1 MTATPD
7 LNMELNALFQNSQNL
22 PSVPEVVHELI
33 ASFNK
38 DDVSVDEVIGHV
50 RADQVLCAKLLR
62 AANSAQFGLPK
73 AVASIDDAV
82 MLLGFNNL
90 RTIVIG
96 CGLAGSARPV
106 QGLDLAGFWR
116 YSVQCAVASRWVAG
130 QASENGA
137 VAFTVGMMHAI
148 GQLVMHTA
156 MPDVM
161 EGFAADHRC
170 SDADR
175 AEHERE
181 RFGYDHHR
189 VSAELAS
196 RWHFPEAFVAA
207 VREAEAPPPSNRM
220 ACVLHLGI
228 WSTRMASK
236 PVTVAE
242 RTRRLPRLALAPLG
256 LDETVLLQEMPPIS
270 ELAEGL
276 QGLAG

>member
-1 MTATPD
+1 
-7 LNMELNALFQNSQNL
+7 MELNALFQNSQNL

-38 DDVSVDEVIGHV
+38 DDVSVDEIINRV

-62 AANSAQFGLPK
+62 AANSAQFGLPRK
-73 AVASIDDAV
+73 VSSIDDAV
-82 MLLGFNNL
+82 MLLGFDNL

-116 YSVQCAVASRWVAG
+116 YSAQCAGASRWIAG
-130 QASENGA
+130 QARDNAA

-156 MPDVM
+156 MPEEM
-161 EGFAADHRC
+161 EAFAADKRC
-170 SDADR
+170 GDAAR
-175 AEHERE
+175 AEAERE
-181 RFGYDHHR
+181 RFGYDYHR

-196 RWHFPEAFVAA
+196 RWHFPETFVAA
-207 VREAEAPPPSNRM
+207 VRDAEVPPAANRM
-220 ACVLHLGI
+220 ACVLHLGM
-228 WSTRMASK
+228 WAARSASQQMS
-236 PVTVAE
+236 VAE
-242 RTRRLPRLALAPLG
+242 RARRLPRLALTPLK
-256 LDETVLLQEMPPIS
+256 LAEDVILKDMPAMS

-276 QGLAG
+276 AG